1 MSAILVSRKP
11 PDHAAKRPGFW
22 QGLARR
28 LDALAA
34 YPARRAVSEQDLR
47 RVDDDI
53 KRCRLMF
60 KAR

>member
-1 MSAILVSRKP
+1 MNAISASRKP
-11 PDHAAKRPGFW
+11 SDQASKRLGFW
-22 QGLARR
+22 QDLARR
-28 LDALAA
+28 LDVLAA

-53 KRCRLMF
+53 ERCRLMI